1 MPIFVLPLFL
11 LLGGLV
17 PNIVLVRYDD
27 SDQRKAK
34 LEASPFQ
41 GQWKV
46 TVYKIRGDEAP
57 ENIREKIVVTI
68 LNDKFTLKPMPVYA
82 SYPKTGKRVWELEDS
97 FEAKIEW
104 GKPGELRSFEMVS
117 KSDDE
122 TVIRLKGISRVVG
135 DTLQICFT
143 PTEVAPT
150 SFESGSSSSNRLLY
164 LKQVNQSS
172 GPKNSK
178 P

>member
-1 MPIFVLPLFL
+1 M
-11 LLGGLV
+11 
-17 PNIVLVRYDD
+17 
-27 SDQRKAK
+27 
-34 LEASPFQ
+34 
-41 GQWKV
+41 
-46 TVYKIRGDEAP
+46 TVYKICGDEAP

-82 SYPKTGKRVWELEDS
+82 SYPKTGKRVWESEDN

-104 GKPGELRSFEMVS
+104 GKPGELRGFEMVS
-117 KSDDE
+117 KIDDE
-122 TVIRLKGISRVVG
+122 TVRLKGISRVVG

-143 PTEVAPT
+143 PSKVAPT
-150 SFESGSSSSNRLLY
+150 SFESGSGSSNRLLY
-164 LKQVNQSS
+164 LKQVKQSP